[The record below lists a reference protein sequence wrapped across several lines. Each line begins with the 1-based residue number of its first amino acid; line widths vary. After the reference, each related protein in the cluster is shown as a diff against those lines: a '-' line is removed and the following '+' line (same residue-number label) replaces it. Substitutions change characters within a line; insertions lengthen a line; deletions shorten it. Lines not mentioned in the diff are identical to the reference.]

1 MWTRFI
7 GYEKIL
13 PFFRNLLPIASTK
26 TYDVLDPQ
34 VVKYIEGLGDVCSRL
49 GLLPTSTELTEG
61 FEKEG
66 TMAMASGGRT
76 DIWRGKLNGA
86 QVAIKAL
93 RVSPNFCPTEGSKEA
108 KKVRQMANTRVR
120 S

>member
-1 MWTRFI
+1 M
-7 GYEKIL
+7 GYEKTL

-34 VVKYIEGLGDVCSRL
+34 VVKYIEALGDVCSRL
-49 GLLPTSTELTEG
+49 ELLPTSTELTEG

-66 TMAMASGGRT
+66 TMAVASGGRA

-93 RVSPNFCPTEGSKEA
+93 RVSPGLLPTAGLKEV
-108 KKVRQMANTRVR
+108 KKVRQTANKRVR